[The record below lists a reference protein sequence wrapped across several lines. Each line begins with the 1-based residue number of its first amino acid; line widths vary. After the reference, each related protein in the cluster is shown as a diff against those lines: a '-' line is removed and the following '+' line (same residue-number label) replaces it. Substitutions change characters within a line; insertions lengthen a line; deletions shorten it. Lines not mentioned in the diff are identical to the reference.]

1 MTKLNTVKGRSFADL
16 KAEAFKNDEVLGTY
30 LAEQRKEELSE
41 AFTSMRM
48 HAGLSSAQI
57 ADKMGLSL
65 SSVLKIEKYPERVSF
80 ERLDAYAIVC
90 GFRLKISI

>member
-1 MTKLNTVKGRSFADL
+1 MAKLNAVKGRSFAAL

-30 LAEQRKEELSE
+30 LAEQRKEELS
-41 AFTSMRM
+41 AAIIGMRR
-48 HAGLSSAQI
+48 HAGLSSVQI